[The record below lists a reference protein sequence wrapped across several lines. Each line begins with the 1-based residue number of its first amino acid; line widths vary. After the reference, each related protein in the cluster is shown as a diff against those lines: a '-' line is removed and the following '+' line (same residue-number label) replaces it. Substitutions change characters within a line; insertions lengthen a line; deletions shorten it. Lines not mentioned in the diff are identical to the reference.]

1 MYREVEENLSL
12 SLSLSLSIDRSIE
25 FANGRS
31 IPHKPIK
38 MDPPLALE
46 KHILRVDLSS
56 GGEKGL
62 AGASTLARKKNNPS
76 PTQQYL

>member
-1 MYREVEENLSL
+1 
-12 SLSLSLSIDRSIE
+12 
-25 FANGRS
+25 
-31 IPHKPIK
+31 

-62 AGASTLARKKNNPS
+62 AGASILASKKNNPS